1 MVLMLWMIMEQ
12 RLIFT
17 SSDHIMINLL
27 LKEQLFATR
36 FDTFD
41 VFKYTWN
48 TVFYKSFINRVLNR
62 ESSEMSDLLLTC
74 LFNGWHLNW
83 LPIG

>member
-17 SSDHIMINLL
+17 SSDHIIINLL
-27 LKEQLFATR
+27 LNEQLLATR

-41 VFKYTWN
+41 VFKYTLN
-48 TVFYKSFINRVLNR
+48 TVFYKSLINIVLNR
-62 ESSEMSDLLLTC
+62 ESSEMSD
-74 LFNGWHLNW
+74 
-83 LPIG
+83 